1 MHGTVLTTVV
11 AEVWE
16 LVAVVGSVAS
26 AGKAEHSVQT
36 HQFLSSRVP
45 DDAMQSAKEID
56 HEITGW
62 QHLLIQLVFAR

>member
-26 AGKAEHSVQT
+26 AGKAEHSVQI
-36 HQFLSSRVP
+36 HQFLSLRVP
-45 DDAMQSAKEID
+45 DDAMQSVEEINL
-56 HEITGW
+56 EI
-62 QHLLIQLVFAR
+62 R